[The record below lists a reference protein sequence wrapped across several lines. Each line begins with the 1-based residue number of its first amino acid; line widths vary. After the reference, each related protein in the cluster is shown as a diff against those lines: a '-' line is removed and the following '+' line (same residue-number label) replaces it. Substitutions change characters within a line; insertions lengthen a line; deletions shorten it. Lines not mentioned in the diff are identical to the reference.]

1 MPSASL
7 VRGSRF
13 DQDTTNVADLVQASG
28 RKIMRLAG
36 IVVLAIVAIYFAC
49 NSIEHVDQDQVM
61 VIQYP
66 NGSMSWFQNGGF
78 HLQWFG
84 KVTKFPKR
92 SQYWFSV
99 KDDQGDKVDQSIK
112 VRFNDGGQGN
122 ISGSV
127 AWEMPTDTNHLNALY
142 QKYGNAHAIEQDL
155 VRTVV
160 EKSVYMTGPLMSSKE
175 SYAERRNDLIRFIED
190 QIANGIYQTETVE
203 SQVTD
208 DMTGE
213 KRTVNVVRLKET
225 NGQILRQENSPL
237 RDFGIR
243 TFNLAVNNIDYDG
256 AVEQQIKQQQAAI
269 MQVQTAIA
277 QAKQAEQAAITAAKN
292 GEAEAAKAKWD
303 QEVIKAQAVTEA
315 QQKLEVSQLD
325 AKSAEQ
331 FKIAETLRGEGEA
344 ARRKAVMAA
353 DGALEKKLAAWVQV
367 NQFYADAIKN
377 HPGDWVPK
385 VQMGGGTGLGGGG
398 NAAELINLFTAKT
411 ARDLSLSLN
420 LPGEQET
427 K

>member
-1 MPSASL
+1 MPSSSVAY
-7 VRGSRF
+7 SR
-13 DQDTTNVADLVQASG
+13 TTSPQPDVADLIQASG
-28 RKIMRLAG
+28 RKLLRLAG
-36 IVVLAIVAIYFAC
+36 LAVLAIVAIYFAF
-49 NSIEHVDQDQVM
+49 NSVEHVDQDQVM

-66 NGSMSWFQNGGF
+66 NGGLTWFQNGGF

-92 SQYWFSV
+92 SQYWFSA

-127 AWEMPTDTNHLNALY
+127 AWEMPTDSSHLNALY

-175 SYAERRNDLIRFIED
+175 SFAERRNDLIRFIED
-190 QIANGIYQTETVE
+190 QIANGIYQTETIE
-203 SQVTD
+203 SQITD

-213 KRTVNVVRLKET
+213 KRTVNVVRLKEG
-225 NGQILRQENSPL
+225 NGQILRQETSPL
-237 RDFGIR
+237 RDFGIH

-292 GEAEAAKAKWD
+292 GEAEAAKAKWE

-325 AKSAEQ
+325 AKAAEQ

-344 ARRKAVMAA
+344 ARRKLVMQA
-353 DGALEKKLAAWVQV
+353 DGALEKKLNAWIQV

-385 VQMGGGTGLGGGG
+385 VQMGGTEGQGGG
-398 NAAELINLFTAKT
+398 NAASLINLFTAKT

-420 LPGEQET
+420 LPGEGQT